1 MKKYVDGKIIDM
13 TPDEVTAYQAE
24 TITTQQQ
31 TPTAGL
37 EDKMRAYIE
46 SIPTAGTPTVP
57 PKVGFKWEL
66 IYNSGT
72 AGFAWELVH
81 DPDAVGTIAKPF
93 EWFAGIR
100 VVAGYHYTN
109 GADIA
114 LAVADGVPANF
125 DDEVFLV
132 KL

>member
-24 TITTQQQ
+24 SITTQQQ
-31 TPTAGL
+31 IPTAGL
-37 EDKMRAYIE
+37 DDKIRVYIE
-46 SIPTAGTPTVP
+46 SIPTAETPTVP

-66 IYNSGT
+66 IYSGT

-81 DPDAVGTIAKPF
+81 DPDAVGTVAKPF
-93 EWFAGIR
+93 EWFSGIS
-100 VVAGYHYTN
+100 VVAGYNYTN
-109 GADIA
+109 GIDIA
-114 LAVADGVPANF
+114 LAIADGIPASF

-132 KL
+132 KI